1 MLYIAVT
8 VFPVIAIASGL
19 VSLVSV
25 VRFVAQIYREIRS
38 EKR

>member
-8 VFPVIAIASGL
+8 IFPVVAIISGV

-25 VRFVAQIYREIRS
+25 VRFVAQIYQEIRV
-38 EKR
+38 ETR

>member
-8 VFPVIAIASGL
+8 VFPVIAIVSGL

-25 VRFVAQIYREIRS
+25 VRFVAQIYREIRAD
-38 EKR
+38 KR